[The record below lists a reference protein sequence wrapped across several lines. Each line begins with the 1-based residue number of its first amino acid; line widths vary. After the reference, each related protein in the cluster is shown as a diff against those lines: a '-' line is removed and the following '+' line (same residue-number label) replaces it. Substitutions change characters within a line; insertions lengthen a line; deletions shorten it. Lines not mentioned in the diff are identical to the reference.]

1 MVIPW
6 PLTETIKS
14 QPQSVTMYLPMQARS
29 IFGGKSF
36 CSRGSNERFIGACHA
51 GFRSTRRTKIICTI
65 GPGSSSPEI
74 LQTLAEQGMNVA
86 RLNMGHG
93 TQDWHKNV
101 IDRIRKLNRD
111 KG

>member
-1 MVIPW
+1 MRVSR
-6 PLTETIKS
+6 LLHEAHLETYKTF
-14 QPQSVTMYLPMQARS
+14 VKRS
-29 IFGGKSF
+29 YEV
-36 CSRGSNERFIGACHA
+36 CCA

-65 GPGSSSPEI
+65 GPGSSSPEM

-93 TQDWHKNV
+93 TQDWHKTV
-101 IDRIRKLNRD
+101 IDRIRKLNLD

>member
-1 MVIPW
+1 MDV
-6 PLTETIKS
+6 
-14 QPQSVTMYLPMQARS
+14 V
-29 IFGGKSF
+29 
-36 CSRGSNERFIGACHA
+36 

-93 TQDWHKNV
+93 TQDWHKTV
-101 IDRIRKLNRD
+101 IDRIRKLNLD
-111 KG
+111 KGYVESVLYCLQTQTQSCMKHILSVGATKAWEEAISAVAS